1 MRTSAPGLYAAGVIA
16 YALGIVF
23 ALVGLQ
29 FGRPKLWDSLHDV
42 FE

>member
-1 MRTSAPGLYAAGVIA
+1 MIGVAVMTIMGVIA

>member
-1 MRTSAPGLYAAGVIA
+1 MIGVAVMTIIGFIA
-16 YALGIVF
+16 CALGIVL

-29 FGRPKLWDSLHDV
+29 FERPKLKHSLHDV